1 MARNQPTDQVVA
13 FTHAILRVGSML
25 FGVASDLIEDL
36 PEDAFPGEDAAAVVL
51 EMLIGTIH
59 TAVREA
65 DPHELARAT
74 ELVAS
79 ASDRVLEHLR
89 LALELRQRMEGVA
102 GDGPTRRY
110 G

>member
-1 MARNQPTDQVVA
+1 MAQNEPTDEVVE

-36 PEDAFPGEDAAAVVL
+36 PADAFPGEDTAAVVL

-59 TAVREA
+59 TAVGEA
-65 DPHELARAT
+65 DPDELARAT

-89 LALELRQRMEGVA
+89 LALELRRRMEGVA
-102 GDGPTRRY
+102 GDDPTRLY